1 MDARYSWRTNHRR
14 VTGHN
19 RLDTAHLRSWRHLFA
34 CCSAT
39 VGLGFSLA
47 AAAQQQGAA
56 QGSPAASSSE
66 GLTEIVVTAQRR
78 EERLQDVPI
87 SIIALNSQQLTD
99 AHITD
104 LAGIMQLAPAVR
116 FDAQGPWSQVTI
128 RGVGT
133 SVVTTGSSA
142 SVGIYVDGFFVPNGA
157 SIDQQLLS
165 VDNIQILKG
174 PQGTLFGRNTNGGA
188 ILVNT
193 LKPSEQTSAV
203 VDASYGSDASQ
214 RYTLYGTTGL
224 TDHVAVDVAAVLS
237 KSHSYI
243 TNIVNDD
250 DQVGRYD
257 NWAVRTGLKIDV
269 TDALSILFR
278 YEHQNSVD
286 PTQEEDGVYVYQG
299 HPVTLQSV
307 IPGAIV
313 ATQPGQVANP
323 GPPMFIGDH
332 SSNNIYQITST
343 LDLGFSTL
351 ASYSQFRSEDG
362 TFGQNGIPGSLPIL
376 GDTVPVKDQ
385 TTTQEF
391 ILTSKPG
398 SRLQWTT
405 GLYFFDWVD
414 LFHANITLNGAPYI
428 PVTGSNTDTQSFA
441 GYLDLTYQVLDD
453 LYVTAGVRYT
463 HDEVK
468 DGYYITAFTDNRVY
482 APTLVGSKATPRVV
496 VRYNTTPNS
505 NVYAS
510 FAQGYKAGMFNLG
523 GDSLTPVEPETINAY
538 EVGYKYA
545 ANKLSVDL
553 SSYYYKYKDLQ
564 VPSYG
569 LGPGNVPVGFV
580 SNAANSR
587 IYGFEVQTR
596 YQLTRSFDINAG
608 AAYLNAKYSSFP
620 NAPGYAPC
628 FSSPLACGANYGL
641 SVPTTINAGGY
652 DMARSPR
659 FTTSAGGR
667 YTTDFLRGRLAFS
680 ANAYYT
686 SLFYEDLADQLAQ
699 HAYATL
705 GLRAEWTD
713 PSGKLSLAV
722 YGVNMTDR
730 RFYLQAYPENEAW
743 PVSWNAPRQV
753 FGEVKYRF

>member
-1 MDARYSWRTNHRR
+1 MQSAC
-14 VTGHN
+14 
-19 RLDTAHLRSWRHLFA
+19 RLLA
-34 CCSAT
+34 CCSAIAAL
-39 VGLGFSLA
+39 GLPLGA
-47 AAAQQQGAA
+47 MAQQQADT
-56 QGSPAASSSE
+56 QESSQSSGSQ

-78 EERLQDVPI
+78 AERLQDVPI
-87 SIIALNSQQLTD
+87 SIVAVDSQQLAD

-104 LAGIMQLAPAVR
+104 LAGVQQLAPAVR

-142 SVGIYVDGFFVPNGA
+142 SVGVYVDGFFVPNGA

-165 VDNIQILKG
+165 VDSIQILKG

-193 LKPSEQTSAV
+193 LKPSEETSAI
-203 VDASYGSDASQ
+203 VDASYGSYGSQ

-224 TDHVAVDVAAVLS
+224 TDHVAVDVAALLS
-237 KSHSYI
+237 KGNGYD
-243 TNIVNDD
+243 TNIVDD
-250 DQVGRYD
+250 DDKVGQYD
-257 NWAVRTGLKIDV
+257 NWTIRTGLKVDFSDMFSV
-269 TDALSILFR
+269 LFR
-278 YEHQNSVD
+278 YEHQNSQD
-286 PTQEEDGVYVYQG
+286 PTQEEDGVYVYQN
-299 HPVTLQSV
+299 HPVTAQLG
-307 IPGAIV
+307 IPGAIL
-313 ATQPGQVANP
+313 ATQPGQVADP
-323 GPPMFIGDH
+323 GGVIYVGNH
-332 SSNNIYQITST
+332 SSNNVYQITPT

-351 ASYSQFRSEDG
+351 TSYSQFRSEDG
-362 TFGQNGIPGSLPIL
+362 TFGQNGITGSLAL
-376 GDTVPVKDQ
+376 LADVVPVKDQ
-385 TTTQEF
+385 TITQEF

-414 LFHANITLNGAPYI
+414 LFHANISIGGAPYI
-428 PVTGSNTDTQSFA
+428 SVTGSNTDTQSFA
-441 GYLDLTYQVLDD
+441 GYGDLTYQVLDD

-496 VRYNTTPNS
+496 VRYNTTENS
-505 NVYAS
+505 NVYVS

-523 GDSLTPVEPETINAY
+523 GDSLTPVQPETINAY
-538 EVGYKYA
+538 ELGYKYA
-545 ANKLSVDL
+545 ANALSVDL
-553 SSYYYKYKDLQ
+553 ATYYYKYKNLQ

-569 LGPGNVPVGFV
+569 LGPNNVPVGFV

-587 IYGFEVQTR
+587 IYGLEGQVR
-596 YQLTRSFDINAG
+596 YQLLRNFDINAG
-608 AAYLNAKYSSFP
+608 AAYLNAKYTSFP
-620 NAPGYAPC
+620 DAPGYAPC
-628 FSSPLACGANYGL
+628 LTSAAACGANYGL
-641 SVPTTINAGGY
+641 SLPAIINASGY

-659 FTTSAGGR
+659 FTASAGGR
-667 YTTDFLRGRLAFS
+667 YTMDFLRGRLAFS

-686 SLFYEDLADQLAQ
+686 SLFYEDLADELPQ

-722 YGVNMTDR
+722 YGENVTDR

-743 PVSWNAPRQV
+743 PVTWNAPDEV